1 MTIRAF
7 QAADA
12 QAVSALIIRTM
23 QTSNAKD
30 YPPDMLQDVISR
42 QTPAD
47 VLSRASWTHFYVAE
61 ESGEIV
67 GCGAIGPYWDSQTE
81 SSLFSFFVAP
91 ERQGSGLGR
100 AIMETLE
107 QDAYFLRASRVEI
120 PASITALGFYQ
131 KMGYTFKNGCD
142 QPDSELLYRL
152 EKRR

>member
-12 QAVSALIIRTM
+12 QAVPALIIRTM

-61 ESGEIV
+61 EAGEIV

-120 PASITALGFYQ
+120 PASITALGF
-131 KMGYTFKNGCD
+131 
-142 QPDSELLYRL
+142 
-152 EKRR
+152 